1 MEITN
6 EKKLAVLGK
15 IFEQNIEEFGRFFFP
30 NHLSAEIPDFHKEIY
45 RLLEAD
51 YKRLA
56 IGAPRGFAKSTLL
69 SLVFLAWLICM
80 KKAHFVLIVSDT
92 YAQSVLF
99 LDALKAELESNDKL
113 QAFYGKMT
121 SSHWS
126 EGEII
131 TNGIMVKAVGAG
143 MKVRGLKYRNF
154 RPDYILVDDIENEEL
169 TNSAERRNKLER
181 WFNGALV
188 PSLNRD
194 GAVIVVGTILHF
206 EALLAK
212 LLDKKQYT
220 EYTKKT
226 YRATK
231 DWKTTIWEEHMNIKR
246 LLEIKEEYI
255 EKGQISLF
263 YSEYMNQPVTA
274 EFQKFKYEDLKFYK
288 EAELDRKLLN
298 SYFFIDRAY
307 SLAKTADFTGL
318 VIVSVDRDNN
328 WYVRIAERFKGREG
342 ELIDKIFYYARKF
355 KTKIVGVEQKAFTNT
370 FEPILNE
377 EMRKRDFFFNTEEVK
392 SLKESKENRIEGLVP
407 RYENGSIFLL
417 REHTDLIDEMM
428 QFPKAPH
435 DDILDALSFG
445 LRIIKRPMNRGS
457 GGIAMPK
464 ASYA

>member
-1 MEITN
+1 
-6 EKKLAVLGK
+6 
-15 IFEQNIEEFGRFFFP
+15 
-30 NHLSAEIPDFHKEIY
+30 
-45 RLLEAD
+45 
-51 YKRLA
+51 
-56 IGAPRGFAKSTLL
+56 
-69 SLVFLAWLICM
+69 M

-298 SYFFIDRAY
+298 SYF
-307 SLAKTADFTGL
+307 LLT
-318 VIVSVDRDNN
+318 
-328 WYVRIAERFKGREG
+328 
-342 ELIDKIFYYARKF
+342 
-355 KTKIVGVEQKAFTNT
+355 
-370 FEPILNE
+370 EPI
-377 EMRKRDFFFNTEEVK
+377 RW
-392 SLKESKENRIEGLVP
+392 
-407 RYENGSIFLL
+407 L
-417 REHTDLIDEMM
+417 RQLT
-428 QFPKAPH
+428 
-435 DDILDALSFG
+435 
-445 LRIIKRPMNRGS
+445 LRGW
-457 GGIAMPK
+457 
-464 ASYA
+464 